1 MIIDIIV
8 LVVLFISSVIAFLRG
23 FIREVLT
30 IAGVVGG
37 LAAAYFIGPSF
48 APVMRGW
55 FGVEEGIEPERLFGI
70 LPYNILADGLA
81 YAVIF
86 VVMVGALSVISHMM
100 AETARNLGLGAID
113 RTLGVI
119 FGLVRGILLLSILY
133 LPVHLML
140 DQKTTD
146 EFFAESRTHVYI
158 EKTAIWLSD
167 FLPAGEDDRND
178 INRVIDEK
186 KEQVSSTREKL
197 ESLDLLQKEIKKID
211 GQISDT
217 IDESGYEDTI
227 RGEMDKLFETTE
239 E

>member
-30 IAGVVGG
+30 IAGVIGG

-48 APVMRGW
+48 APIMRGW
-55 FGVEEGIEPERLFGI
+55 FGVEAGVAPEKLFGV

-81 YAVIF
+81 YALIF
-86 VVMVGALSVISHMM
+86 IIVVGILSVVSHMM

-119 FGLVRGILLLSILY
+119 FGLVRGLLLLAILY

-140 DQKTTD
+140 DKQTTD
-146 EFFAESRTHVYI
+146 DFFGQSRTHVYI
-158 EKTAIWLSD
+158 EKTSVWLSG
-167 FLPAGEDDRND
+167 FLPSDAEREEIVDD
-178 INRVIDEK
+178 VVKETK
-186 KEQVSSTREKL
+186 KKTSGTREKL

-211 GQISDT
+211 GK
-217 IDESGYEDTI
+217 IDESGYGDNI
-227 RGEMDKLFETTE
+227 RNEMDKLFEETDP
-239 E
+239 